1 LRVTE
6 TLTVPVAFGPSRSVV
21 GPDGAMRVI
30 VPTDG
35 ERAVDLAARLHRP
48 GVVRD
53 ALLAMGDVLASD
65 LRRRPTDRADYL
77 AYLIARGKGVTKQVW
92 DAQKEYLAL
101 QYGAA
106 DRQGAAAGR
115 EDPLDPV
122 LSVAP
127 DAVRLEVLS
136 RDEASY
142 AQLALRRPA
151 ALVDARHPG
160 DAGGAHG
167 TTLVDLGSAL
177 RSIARIRSYRPT
189 TLELSPAEPATARS
203 RLVPLRWLRAFGQI
217 QAASLLAADRFEL
230 SPVDL
235 YNVLLALR
243 LRKARTAPRGLRYEL
258 VPGERP
264 RLVLEPWDLVVHA
277 TGEPYRGTRPR
288 VIRTWGRHRLG
299 VLARVL
305 PHARRLTVAVAG
317 PGLPSLYVADLG
329 DATLALALSGW
340 TDAGWAGIATF
351 DLLAADDDPG
361 AVDALVAALATPLGD
376 AALAQ
381 RLGRPLV
388 EVHRTALAA
397 LAQLRIGHDL
407 ATGELFARPLT
418 AAPIPAAQLRFRDAR
433 EAAAHRL
440 LGEAG
445 AVALTKVHDAGS
457 DGRTIEGQV
466 IDARAHRTF
475 HPSFTL
481 GERSETSP
489 VGVGSDPAGSAGGAG
504 GKAPRGIDVEQRT
517 SAATC
522 TCSAFRRAG
531 IKEGPCEHMIA
542 LRVLYAREQAR
553 LEAARAT
560 PEGRASITAETRV
573 LLRRTARGAEL
584 YRVSLDGRCVT
595 ARFGIGD
602 ALRMQRLR
610 FDTASEARAAYFAR
624 IDDLSRKGY
633 LDATQD

>member
-1 LRVTE
+1 VTE
-6 TLTVPVAFGPSRSVV
+6 TLSVPVAFGPSRATV
-21 GPDGAMRVI
+21 GPDGAMRLV

-35 ERAVDLAARLHRP
+35 ERPIELAARLHRP

-65 LRRRPTDRADYL
+65 LRRRPSDRADYL
-77 AYLIARGKGVTKQVW
+77 AYLIARGKGVTRQVW

-101 QYGAA
+101 QYS
-106 DRQGAAAGR
+106 AAAR
-115 EDPLDPV
+115 HEEPLDPV
-122 LSVAP
+122 LSIAP

-136 RDEASY
+136 RDEATY

-151 ALVDARHPG
+151 ALVDTRHPG

-167 TTLVDLGSAL
+167 TTLVDLGAAIAA
-177 RSIARIRSYRPT
+177 IARIRGYRPT
-189 TLELSPAEPATARS
+189 TLELAPAEPATRRS
-203 RLVPLRWLRAFGQI
+203 RAVPLRWLRAFGQL

-230 SPVDL
+230 SPIDL

-277 TGEPYRGTRPR
+277 TGEPYRGTQPR

-305 PHARRLTVAVAG
+305 PHARRLSVAVAG
-317 PGLPSLYVADLG
+317 PGLPSVYVADLG
-329 DATLALALSGW
+329 DATLSLALSGW

-361 AVDALVAALATPLGD
+361 AIDAAVAALATPLDD

-381 RLGRPLV
+381 RLGRPRD
-388 EVHRTALAA
+388 EVRRTVLAA
-397 LAQLRIGHDL
+397 LAQLRVGHDL

-418 AAPIPAAQLRFRDAR
+418 AAPVPPAQLRFRDAR
-433 EAAAHRL
+433 EAAGHRL

-445 AVALTKVHDAGS
+445 AVTLTKVHDAPG
-457 DGRTIEGQV
+457 GRTIEGQV

-475 HPSFTL
+475 HPAFTL

-504 GKAPRGIDVEQRT
+504 GKAPRGIDAEQRT

-542 LRVLYAREQAR
+542 LRVLYARERAR

-584 YRVSLDGRCVT
+584 YRLSLDGRHVV

-610 FDTASEARAAYFAR
+610 FDSASDARVEYFAR
-624 IDDLSRKGY
+624 LDALSQKGY
-633 LDATQD
+633 LDATAD

>member
-1 LRVTE
+1 MSE
-6 TLTVPVAFGPSRSVV
+6 TLGVPVAFGASRVV
-21 GPDGAMRVI
+21 SAPDGATRII

-35 ERAVDLAARLHRP
+35 ERPVELAARLHRP
-48 GVVRD
+48 GVARD

-65 LRRRPTDRADYL
+65 LRRKATDRADYL
-77 AYLIARGKGVTKQVW
+77 AYLIARGKGVSKQVW

-106 DRQGAAAGR
+106 ARQD
-115 EDPLDPV
+115 EPLDPV
-122 LSVAP
+122 LTVSP
-127 DAVRLEVLS
+127 DALRLEVLS
-136 RDEASY
+136 RDESTY
-142 AQLALRRPA
+142 AQLVLRRPA

-160 DAGGAHG
+160 DAGGARG
-167 TTLVDLGSAL
+167 TTFLDLGAAL
-177 RSIARIRSYRPT
+177 ASIARIRSYRPT
-189 TLELSPAEPATARS
+189 TLELAPAEPAVPRTRS
-203 RLVPLRWLRAFGQI
+203 VPLRWLRAFGQM
-217 QAASLLAADRFEL
+217 QAASLLATDRFEL
-230 SPVDL
+230 SPIDL

-258 VPGERP
+258 VPGEPP
-264 RLVLEPWDLVVHA
+264 RLVLEPWDLVVRA
-277 TGEPYRGTRPR
+277 TGEPYRGTQPR
-288 VIRTWGRHRLG
+288 VIRTWGRNWLS

-317 PGLPSLYVADLG
+317 PGLPALYVADLG

-340 TDAGWAGIATF
+340 TDAGWAGVSTF

-361 AVDALVAALATPLGD
+361 AVDAAVAALATPLGD
-376 AALAQ
+376 AALAEQ
-381 RLGRPLV
+381 LGRSRAEARRV
-388 EVHRTALAA
+388 ALAA

-418 AAPIPAAQLRFRDAR
+418 AAPVPVAALRFRDAR

-445 AVALTKVHDAGS
+445 AVTLTKVHDRGP
-457 DGRTIEGQV
+457 DGRSIEGQV
-466 IDARAHRTF
+466 VDAKAHRTF

-481 GERSETSP
+481 
-489 VGVGSDPAGSAGGAG
+489 DQ
-504 GKAPRGIDVEQRT
+504 EQRT

-542 LRVLYAREQAR
+542 LRVRYAREQAR
-553 LEAARAT
+553 LEAARGT
-560 PEGRASITAETRV
+560 PEGRALITAETRV
-573 LLRRTARGAEL
+573 LMRRSERGAEL
-584 YRVSLDGRCVT
+584 YRLSLDGRSVT

-610 FDTASEARAAYFAR
+610 FDSTSDARAAYFAR
-624 IDDLSRKGY
+624 LEDLSQKGY